1 MNQRAYLDYNATAPI
16 RPEVR
21 EAVQAALDLVG
32 NPSSVHAE
40 GRAARAAVEEA
51 RASVAGLVGAS
62 AEDVIFTSGGTEANA
77 IALAAP
83 ASGGNWKAFLSG
95 IEHPSVLSGGRF
107 DPDGFAV
114 LPVTGDGVVDLEIL
128 AGMLEDDVPDGC
140 RPFVS
145 LMAANN
151 ETGALQP
158 IAEAAAIV
166 HEAGGVLHT
175 DAVQMAGRLPID
187 IRGLGADLLTLSA
200 HKTGGP
206 KGVGA
211 LILAEGADIRP
222 LMTGGGQE
230 SRRRPGT
237 ENVAGIV
244 GFGVAAK
251 LASYDLA
258 SMQGVAQLRDEL
270 EEGVRRIAPDAVVFA
285 QAAARLPNTSCIAVP
300 GLKAE
305 TLVIGLD
312 LAGVSI
318 SAGSACSSGKVETS
332 HVLMAMGAQPEVARA
347 AIRVS
352 LGFETSSD
360 DIQGF
365 LGAFGDLVKRLRKS
379 EREAA

>member
-51 RASVAGLVGAS
+51 RASVAGLVGAR

-107 DPDGFAV
+107 EPDGFAV

-158 IAEAAAIV
+158 IAEAAAII

-200 HKTGGP
+200 HKIGGP

-230 SRRRPGT
+230 GRRRPGT

-251 LASYDLA
+251 LAIEDLA
-258 SMQGVAQLRDEL
+258 SM
-270 EEGVRRIAPDAVVFA
+270 RIAPDAVVFA
-285 QAAARLPNTSCIAVP
+285 QAAARLPNTSSIAVP

-360 DIQGF
+360 DVQGF